1 MAGNKNLAEDPYERL
16 ANAII
21 LQAVS
26 DYRTSLKKIKA
37 HPKNRQA
44 IDEALDIER
53 FFSSGWYQQLTSVDG
68 EYLIRMLQEEIRQSK
83 SIRVKRCQS
92 EGNKNTLSEVA
103 YEQKTE
109 RRKEVSVPGFRT
121 EPED

>member
-26 DYRTSLKKIKA
+26 DYRTALKKIKA

-44 IDEALDIER
+44 IDETLEIER
-53 FFSSGWYQQLTSVDG
+53 FFRSGWYSQLTSVNG
-68 EYLIRMLQEEIRQSK
+68 EYLIKRLQDEIRQSE
-83 SIRVKRCQS
+83 SIRGKK
-92 EGNKNTLSEVA
+92 NKSN
-103 YEQKTE
+103 
-109 RRKEVSVPGFRT
+109 RR
-121 EPED
+121 

>member
-1 MAGNKNLAEDPYERL
+1 MVGNKNLAEDPYERL

-26 DYRTSLKKIKA
+26 DYRTALKKIKA

-44 IDEALDIER
+44 IDEALEIER
-53 FFSSGWYQQLTSVDG
+53 FFRSGWYQQLTSVDG
-68 EYLIRMLQEEIRQSK
+68 EYLIRRLQEEIRQSK

-92 EGNKNTLSEVA
+92 EGNTNTLSEVA